1 VHHRLLVAG
10 LATTTACV
18 LLSAPCAFGGESLKI
33 TVGVDPAVG
42 QPLSVTVEGVANGFE
57 DLYVFAATGEC
68 AADPYDE
75 ATYTFEVSTLSGPGE
90 HRHGVAEGEAVA
102 AGEFKRNFTFSP
114 WAEKSY
120 VVCAY
125 LDAAAEATPDVRA
138 KATFMIPNPEP
149 VKAPYL
155 NEATNEFSPVAIA
168 EGLRKER
175 EREQLEKEKAERE
188 HPPLPQSETTPGE
201 PPLAVNHS
209 VGGCLV
215 PALRGRSLAD
225 ARAALKRADCRL
237 GAVTRPRRARGRLV
251 VVRQSAPRGS
261 RLAADAAVAVVL
273 GRQLR

>member
-1 VHHRLLVAG
+1 MRRYLLAG

-18 LLSAPCAFGGESLKI
+18 LMSAPCAFGGESLKVA
-33 TVGVDPAVG
+33 VGADPAVG
-42 QPLSVTVEGVANGFE
+42 QPLSVTVEGVTNGLD
-57 DLYVFAATGEC
+57 DLYVFAATGDC

-90 HRHGVAEGEAVA
+90 HRHGVAEGEAMA
-102 AGEFKRNFTFSP
+102 AGEFKRTFTFSP

-125 LDAAAEATPDVRA
+125 LDAAAEATPDVFA
-138 KATFMIPNPEP
+138 KVTFVIPEPGP

-155 NEATNEFSPVAIA
+155 NEATKEFSPVAIA
-168 EGLRKER
+168 EGQRKER

-188 HPPLPQSETTPGE
+188 HPPPPASEMPSGE
-201 PPLAVNHS
+201 PPPAVNDS
-209 VGGCLV
+209 TKRCLV
-215 PALRGRSLAD
+215 PALRGHSLNA
-225 ARAALKRADCRL
+225 ARAALEHADCRL
-237 GAVTRPRRARGRLV
+237 GAVKRPRRAQGRLV

-273 GRQLR
+273 GRRSR